1 MKIIP
6 KVYDDILCR
15 NRNLKHKLF
24 SILRSKED
32 LILKVS
38 QLMKCYTK
46 TFSLEKNMLKMY
58 NNYVLVSRLV
68 LVNRLKYNQCIQGTF
83 CK

>member
-6 KVYDDILCR
+6 KAYDVILCR
-15 NRNLKHKLF
+15 NRNLKHELF

-32 LILKVS
+32 LILKVG

-46 TFSLEKNMLKMY
+46 FSMEKSMLKMY
-58 NNYVLVSRLV
+58 NN
-68 LVNRLKYNQCIQGTF
+68 
-83 CK
+83 